1 MVMPQS
7 ISSKKKC
14 LSFPP
19 PELFP
24 SWGSEEK
31 INLPRHIRIV
41 NETKIEG
48 RERKCLFIILTIPSE
63 PDLPW
68 KLPHL
73 KEIEIQWISE
83 NKHCLVL
90 LPLFNCALD

>member
-7 ISSKKKC
+7 MSSKKKC
-14 LSFPP
+14 LERELPLSDCHSHHQNYFH
-19 PELFP
+19 PE
-24 SWGSEEK
+24 EVKK
-31 INLPRHIRIV
+31 INLPRHIRMV

-48 RERKCLFIILTIPSE
+48 RERKCLFIILTIPSK

-73 KEIEIQWISE
+73 KEIEIQ
-83 NKHCLVL
+83 
-90 LPLFNCALD
+90 